1 MKRHIIPF
9 LLGFLWILS
18 PVRLRAQNPLPEA
31 PTRHVLDIS
40 ATLPASTVDALD
52 ARLVEL
58 ERKSGTQVV
67 AYIAPSLPPGE
78 DLEEYVRRVFNEWKI
93 GEATRN
99 NGVLFAV
106 FVNDHRMRIE
116 VGSGLSHALPNQ
128 LAARILRDQVAP
140 RFRIN
145 DFAGGVNAGVNSIV
159 QVVRGEYHA
168 PTQARIHGNSRH
180 GLGLALQI
188 WMVAAG
194 VAGAFAGI
202 FMRGLKTRNQ
212 PTGMQIGHTIAG
224 GLVGGFGH
232 PLAVYL
238 GSEFHVLAGLAVAA
252 ALWMWF
258 FSSPGTFSAP
268 TPGWDYSGGGLG
280 RSGWGSSDSSWWGNG
295 WGSRW
300 GGGLNGININ
310 LWGDNSSNSSSS
322 SGSSS
327 GGFFGDSGSSSS
339 SSSDSGFS
347 GGGGS
352 SDGGGASGSW

>member
-1 MKRHIIPF
+1 MKRHLVPF

-18 PVRLRAQNPLPEA
+18 PVRLRAQNPIPEA
-31 PTRHVLDIS
+31 PKRHVLDIT

-67 AYIAPSLPPGE
+67 AFIAPSLPPGE
-78 DLEEYVRRVFNEWKI
+78 DLEDYVRRVFNEWKI

-116 VGSGLSHALPNQ
+116 VGSGLSHALPNK
-128 LAARILRDQVAP
+128 LAARILRDRVAP
-140 RFRIN
+140 RFRVN
-145 DFAGGVNAGVNSIV
+145 DFAGGVSAGVNSIV
-159 QVVRGEYHA
+159 QAVRGEYRS
-168 PTQARIHGNSRH
+168 PARIQGKSPH

-188 WMVAAG
+188 WMV
-194 VAGAFAGI
+194 VAGIAGAGAGI

-224 GLVGGFGH
+224 GLVGGLGH
-232 PLAVYL
+232 PFAVYV
-238 GSEFHVLAGLAVAA
+238 GSEFHILAGLAVAA

-280 RSGWGSSDSSWWGNG
+280 RTGWGSWGNG
-295 WGSRW
+295 WGGGW
-300 GGGLNGININ
+300 GGGWNGVNIH
-310 LWGDNSSNSSSS
+310 LWGDNNS
-322 SGSSS
+322 SSS
-327 GGFFGDSGSSSS
+327 GGFFGGSGSDSSSS
-339 SSSDSGFS
+339 SSSSDSGSWGGGDSGFS